1 MVGRMCGKGADGEV
15 CVWKLLIIFISHLSL
30 CQHNTTMLFDTH
42 HHITMLIQ
50 APEYFQCLDDN
61 YSNAGHACHPTIVLN
76 DELDLQ

>member
-1 MVGRMCGKGADGEV
+1 
-15 CVWKLLIIFISHLSL
+15 
-30 CQHNTTMLFDTH
+30 MLFDTH

-76 DELDLQ
+76 DELDLHKVFSLYIFFWSLGTSVVAIEANKKLYT